1 MDISHR
7 KEMILAEIVA
17 LHTDSGDPIGS
28 RLLQEF
34 LRDFSVSTA
43 TLRNEMAQLTSLGLL
58 EQPHTSAGR
67 IPTEQG
73 YRYYLNNLMHTKPL
87 ERSETRAIQSEV
99 GKMDTDP
106 DKAAEYAAESLAG
119 LSGLGAVTSTPITT
133 ETQMSYFDLVKVGR
147 YNIAVLGIT
156 NLGALKT
163 RVCRV
168 EDELSEEDL
177 DSIRT
182 LLNSTLRFVSATDV
196 TDDRQKEIISQCG
209 ENKNKYSEVVKAAFK
224 LLQSA
229 GEVRV
234 FRAGQRSLLRF
245 PEIAA
250 HVDEVVQLF
259 EDTEGLAKLL
269 SSEGG
274 VECYVGRELGPGF
287 DNLSMVVGRYRV
299 AGGGH
304 GGLAIVGPVRMN
316 YESIVPRLSAFCNAM
331 SEALAQR

>member
-7 KEMILAEIVA
+7 KQMILAEIVA

-43 TLRNEMAQLTSLGLL
+43 TLRNEMAQLTNLGLL

-67 IPTEQG
+67 VPTELG
-73 YRYYLNNLMHTKPL
+73 YRYYLNNLMQVKPL
-87 ERSETRAIQSEV
+87 SRAETKNIQDEV
-99 GKMDTDP
+99 NKMDTDP
-106 DKAAEYAAESLAG
+106 DKAAEFAADSLAK
-119 LSGLGAVTSTPITT
+119 LSGLGAITSTPITT
-133 ETQMSYFDLVKVGR
+133 ETQISYYDLVKVGR
-147 YNIAVLGIT
+147 YNIAVLGVT

-163 RVCRV
+163 RVCRT
-168 EDELSEEDL
+168 DLELNDADL
-177 DSIRT
+177 TLIRN
-182 LLNSTLRFVSATDV
+182 LLNSTMRFVSASDV
-196 TDDRQKEIISQCG
+196 TEDRQQEIIDQCG
-209 ENKNKYSEVVKAAFK
+209 DMKDKYAGVIKAAMK
-224 LLQSA
+224 LLESA
-229 GEVRV
+229 GDVRV
-234 FRAGQRSLLRF
+234 FRSGQKTLLRF
-245 PEIAA
+245 PEIAD

-304 GGLAIVGPVRMN
+304 GGLAVVGPVRMN
-316 YESIVPRLSAFCNAM
+316 YESIVPRLSAYCKAM

>member
-7 KEMILAEIVA
+7 KQMILAEIVA

-43 TLRNEMAQLTSLGLL
+43 TLRNEMAQLTTLGLL

-67 IPTEQG
+67 IPTEEG
-73 YRYYLNNLMHTKPL
+73 YRYYLNNLMQAKPL
-87 ERSETRAIQSEV
+87 DRSETKTIQSEV
-99 GKMDTDP
+99 SKMDTDP
-106 DKAAEYAAESLAG
+106 DKAAEYAADSLAS
-119 LSGLGAVTSTPITT
+119 LSGLGAITSTPITT
-133 ETQMSYFDLVKVGR
+133 ETQISYYDLVKVGR
-147 YNIAVLGIT
+147 YNIAVLGVT
-156 NLGALKT
+156 NIGALKT
-163 RVCRV
+163 RVCRA
-168 EDELSEEDL
+168 DSELSDEDL
-177 DSIRT
+177 EFIRN

-196 TDDRQKEIISQCG
+196 TEDRQQEIIKQCG
-209 ENKNKYSEVVKAAFK
+209 DKKEKYAEVIIAALK
-224 LLQSA
+224 LLQAA
-229 GEVRV
+229 GDVRV
-234 FRAGQRSLLRF
+234 FRAGQRTLLRF
-245 PEIAA
+245 PEIAE
-250 HVDEVVQLF
+250 HVDEVVKLF
-259 EDTEGLAKLL
+259 EDTDGLAKLL
-269 SSEGG
+269 SSEGN

-316 YESIVPRLSAFCNAM
+316 YENIVPRLSAYCKAM

>member
-7 KEMILAEIVA
+7 KQMILAEIVA

-43 TLRNEMAQLTSLGLL
+43 TLRNEMAQLTTLGLL

-67 IPTEQG
+67 IPTEEG
-73 YRYYLNNLMHTKPL
+73 YRYYLNNLMQAKPL
-87 ERSETRAIQSEV
+87 DRSETKTIQSEV
-99 GKMDTDP
+99 SKMDTDP
-106 DKAAEYAAESLAG
+106 DKAAEYAADSLAS
-119 LSGLGAVTSTPITT
+119 LSGLGAITSTPITT
-133 ETQMSYFDLVKVGR
+133 ETQISYYDLVKVGR
-147 YNIAVLGIT
+147 YNIAVLGVT
-156 NLGALKT
+156 NIGALKT
-163 RVCRV
+163 RVCRT
-168 EDELSEEDL
+168 DSELSDEDL
-177 DSIRT
+177 EFIRN

-196 TDDRQKEIISQCG
+196 TEDRQQEIIKQCG
-209 ENKNKYSEVVKAAFK
+209 DKKEKYAEVIIAALK
-224 LLQSA
+224 LLQAA
-229 GEVRV
+229 GDVRV
-234 FRAGQRSLLRF
+234 FRAGQRTLLRF
-245 PEIAA
+245 PEIAG
-250 HVDEVVQLF
+250 HVDEVVKLF
-259 EDTEGLAKLL
+259 EDTDGLAKLL
-269 SSEGG
+269 SSEGN

-316 YESIVPRLSAFCNAM
+316 YENIVPRLSAYCKAM

>member
-168 EDELSEEDL
+168 
-177 DSIRT
+177 
-182 LLNSTLRFVSATDV
+182 
-196 TDDRQKEIISQCG
+196 
-209 ENKNKYSEVVKAAFK
+209 
-224 LLQSA
+224 
-229 GEVRV
+229 
-234 FRAGQRSLLRF
+234 
-245 PEIAA
+245 
-250 HVDEVVQLF
+250 
-259 EDTEGLAKLL
+259 
-269 SSEGG
+269 
-274 VECYVGRELGPGF
+274 
-287 DNLSMVVGRYRV
+287 
-299 AGGGH
+299 
-304 GGLAIVGPVRMN
+304 
-316 YESIVPRLSAFCNAM
+316 
-331 SEALAQR
+331 